1 MQLQISGTIPINVGE
16 MTELNKLYVSLPLPS
31 TRTALRV
38 CLSLTLLSAHTHTH
52 TSCRYLYI
60 NQLSGTIPDAID
72 RLTKLDT
79 LCVSR
84 LLSPSCQPAC

>member
-52 TSCRYLYI
+52 IMQILVHQSAQRYH
-60 NQLSGTIPDAID
+60 
-72 RLTKLDT
+72 
-79 LCVSR
+79 SR
-84 LLSPSCQPAC
+84 RD